1 MYLMPIFHG
10 PSASKGSAAGVVR
23 LVGFGLS
30 RPFTFYSECASCALL
45 PTLLTPLICCFLSV
59 PTTNCTAVIPQS
71 VLLWL
76 PFFPKTMHPSK
87 TGTMSFY
94 FYVPGVLAQS

>member
-59 PTTNCTAVIPQS
+59 AYILVGYSILKCFTDTLVGFGEGEKVEKGSAS
-71 VLLWL
+71 LLD
-76 PFFPKTMHPSK
+76 
-87 TGTMSFY
+87 
-94 FYVPGVLAQS
+94 V

>member
-45 PTLLTPLICCFLSV
+45 PTLLTPLICSCFLSV
-59 PTTNCTAVIPQS
+59 AFILVGYSILNCFTDTLVGFGEGEKVEKGS
-71 VLLWL
+71 ESLLD
-76 PFFPKTMHPSK
+76 
-87 TGTMSFY
+87 
-94 FYVPGVLAQS
+94 V